1 LEWHKKLEDLRL
13 QEMRS
18 RRLADRLK
26 KEVQHFQDLSSAQ
39 AKRIEKLE
47 EEVIKHETIMEQ
59 RQVSCRVSKAL
70 TEDETSTMT
79 ITKSNNVTS

>member
-1 LEWHKKLEDLRL
+1 MEDLRL

-26 KEVQHFQDLSSAQ
+26 KEVHHFQDLSLAQ
-39 AKRIEKLE
+39 AKRIERLE

-59 RQVSCRVSKAL
+59 RQVG
-70 TEDETSTMT
+70 
-79 ITKSNNVTS
+79 